1 MSDCHSNS
9 IASVILDQAINRI
22 LDYKICPKLLGHIYV
37 GSRVKVPLQGSIRLA
52 TVIEIKQNTQVQ
64 KIREITELLDT
75 PVLPKDLVALAKW
88 MAYYY
93 CCPLRKVLQIMM
105 PPSVRADAGA
115 KQQLFVKLLLD
126 KAQIKK
132 CCEEL
137 RFTSHQQAEVL
148 SILLQNPKGL
158 LLTELMEKAH
168 VSRSPIETLM
178 RKKILTC
185 SSIQVDRSSLLDWE
199 FFMTQPKPLN
209 IEQTKALNAIKQS
222 LDTNQFHTHL
232 LYGVTGS
239 GKTEIYLQAIQ
250 HTLQQ
255 GKSVIFLVPEIAL
268 TSQTIERLRSRFTEK
283 LAILHYRLS
292 AGEKRDAWHNIATN
306 ITPITIGARS
316 AIFSPASQ
324 LGLLIVD
331 EEHESS
337 YKQAE
342 DSPKYHAR
350 DLAVMRGKLSQ
361 ATVILGSA
369 TPSLESYQN
378 TVLKKYHLHTL
389 SKRADKA
396 TLPQVE
402 LVDMRP
408 QYQKAKGFTLF
419 SELLIEKIKQ
429 KITCGEQV
437 LLFLNR
443 RGYHTAQ
450 LCLNCSYIIS
460 CPHCDIS
467 LTFYLK
473 ENQLSCHL
481 CNFCLFPPPRSCP
494 KCHTE
499 GQFKFKGVGTELV
512 ERSLKALLPE
522 ARTLRIDRDTTRHKG
537 SHELLLRQFRTGKA
551 DVLIGTQMIAKGL
564 HFPLVTLVG
573 ILMADSNL
581 QIPDFRASENTFQLL
596 TQVAGRSGR
605 GSLPGEVII
614 QTLLPEHIILSLAQ
628 QQNFEGFFAQEIQTR
643 ELFCYPPF
651 TRLAK
656 IVFSGKVESQVVNY
670 AEKIRKTLIST
681 LPNDSETLPLIPCG
695 HARIKGVFRY
705 QFLIKTKRL
714 SSILPQLHQL
724 QQHKEIKLSIDIDPL
739 STFF

>member
-1 MSDCHSNS
+1 MSDANFGS
-9 IASVILDQAINRI
+9 IASVILDQAINMT
-22 LDYKICPKLLGHIYV
+22 LDYKICPKLIGHIYI
-37 GSRVKVPLQGSIRLA
+37 GSRVKVSLQGSIRLA
-52 TVIEIKQNTQVQ
+52 TVIEIKQSSQVQ
-64 KIREITELLDT
+64 KLREITELLDT
-75 PVLPKDLVALAKW
+75 PILPKDLVILAKW
-88 MAYYY
+88 MAHYY
-93 CCPLRKVLQIMM
+93 CCPLRKVLQMIL
-105 PPSVRADAGA
+105 PPSVRIDTGA
-115 KQQLFVKLLLD
+115 KQQLFVKPLLD
-126 KAQIKK
+126 KAKLK
-132 CCEEL
+132 ELCEQL
-137 RFTSHQQAEVL
+137 RLVSHSQAEVV
-148 SILLQNPKGL
+148 SILLQAPKGL
-158 LLTELMEKAH
+158 LLSELMEKAH
-168 VSRSPIETLM
+168 VSRSPINTLM
-178 RKKILTC
+178 KKNILSC
-185 SSIQVDRSSLLDWE
+185 SPIEIDRSSLLEWE
-199 FFMTQPKPLN
+199 FFMTKPKPLN
-209 IEQTKALNAIKQS
+209 TEQTEALTLIKQS
-222 LDTNQFHTHL
+222 VNTNQFHTHL
-232 LYGVTGS
+232 LHGVTGS
-239 GKTEIYLQAIQ
+239 GKTEVYLQAIQ
-250 HTLQQ
+250 HTLEQ

-268 TSQTIERLRSRFTEK
+268 TSQTIERLRGRFTQK
-283 LAILHYRLS
+283 LAVLHYRLS
-292 AGEKRDAWHNIATN
+292 PGEKRDAWHSIAAN
-306 ITPITIGARS
+306 LTPITIGARS
-316 AIFSPASQ
+316 AVFSPANK

-337 YKQAE
+337 YKQTE
-342 DSPKYHAR
+342 DSPRYHAR
-350 DLAVMRGKLSQ
+350 DIAVMRGKLNQ

-378 TVLKKYHLHTL
+378 TLLGKYHLHIL

-396 TLPQVE
+396 TLPEVH

-419 SELLIEKIKQ
+419 SEILIEKMKQ
-429 KITCGEQV
+429 KITRGEQV

-467 LTFYLK
+467 LTFSLQ

-481 CNFCLFPPPRSCP
+481 CNFSLSPPPKSCP
-494 KCHTE
+494 KCHAE

-522 ARTLRIDRDTTRHKG
+522 ARALRIDRDTTRHKG
-537 SHELLLRQFRTGKA
+537 SHELLLKQFRTGKA

-573 ILMADSNL
+573 VLMADSNL

-605 GSLPGEVII
+605 GALSGEVVI
-614 QTLLPEHIILSLAQ
+614 QTLLPEHTILSLAK
-628 QQNFEGFFAQEIQTR
+628 QQNFEGFFAQEIKTR
-643 ELFCYPPF
+643 QLFCYPPF

-656 IVFSGKVESQVVNY
+656 LIFSGKIEQQVINH
-670 AEKIRKTLIST
+670 AEKVQKNLMTKLSH
-681 LPNDSETLPLIPCG
+681 SEVLPLIACG

-705 QFLIKTKRL
+705 QFLIKTKNV